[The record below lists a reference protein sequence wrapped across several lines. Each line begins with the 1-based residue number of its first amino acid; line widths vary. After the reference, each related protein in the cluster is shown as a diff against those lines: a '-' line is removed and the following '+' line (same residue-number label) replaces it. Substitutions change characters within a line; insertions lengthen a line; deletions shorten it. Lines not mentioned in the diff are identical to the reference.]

1 MLRDLGST
9 NGTKL
14 HGEKIREAGLPT
26 GSTFTIGRTELH
38 FSVVPVTTQGN
49 SSRGGLS

>member
-1 MLRDLGST
+1 MLRDPGTT
-9 NGTKL
+9 NGPKL
-14 HGEKIREAGLPT
+14 HGEKTRAAGLRT